1 MSLRKR
7 GQGRKT
13 KLGGKRL
20 LAARLVQQG
29 FKELDAE
36 RAVDAIFAILKRTLI
51 RHESI
56 EVPLGRILIQRQRE
70 YRAWSPKLRGRTVS
84 YGIVRRRRQKYKI
97 VFKLDRKQLRTF
109 QESCSK
115 NSLESPSSSPSAA

>member
-1 MSLRKR
+1 
-7 GQGRKT
+7 
-13 KLGGKRL
+13 
-20 LAARLVQQG
+20 
-29 FKELDAE
+29 
-36 RAVDAIFAILKRTLI
+36 
-51 RHESI
+51 
-56 EVPLGRILIQRQRE
+56 
-70 YRAWSPKLRGRTVS
+70 VS